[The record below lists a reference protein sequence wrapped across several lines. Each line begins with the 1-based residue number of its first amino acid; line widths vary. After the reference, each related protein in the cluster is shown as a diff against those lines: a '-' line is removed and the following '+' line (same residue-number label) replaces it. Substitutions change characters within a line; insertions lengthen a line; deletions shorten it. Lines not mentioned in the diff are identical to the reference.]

1 MIKMLKVESIDV
13 YYGETKV
20 LWNIS
25 LNLKQGELLA
35 IIGPNG
41 AGKTTIMRTI
51 IGLLA
56 PKKGV
61 IFYEDKKIDHLPSY
75 NIVKKGIALVPEGRR
90 LFPKLTVLENLEIGN
105 YLKNIRTF
113 RQDLLKQTFEFFPIL
128 LERKNQE
135 AQTLSGGESQML
147 AIARALM
154 SKPKLLLLDE
164 PSLGLAPNIVTYL
177 FQTIKKLNEHGL
189 TVIIVEQHVS
199 QVLEIANRAYL
210 LENGSIILED
220 TGSKMLNNEHVKKAY
235 LGL

>member
-1 MIKMLKVESIDV
+1 MLKIESVDV

-51 IGLLA
+51 IGLIA
-56 PKKGV
+56 PKKGA
-61 IFYEDKKIDHLPSY
+61 IFYEDEKIDHLPSY

-105 YLKNIRTF
+105 YLKNIRIF

-128 LERKNQE
+128 FERKNQE

-189 TVIIVEQHVS
+189 TIIIVEQHVS

>member
-1 MIKMLKVESIDV
+1 MLEIKSIDA
-13 YYGETKV
+13 YYVETKI
-20 LWNIS
+20 LRNIS
-25 LNLKQGELLA
+25 LNVRQGELLA

-51 IGLLA
+51 MGLLT
-56 PKKGV
+56 PKKGS
-61 IFYEDKKIDHLPSY
+61 IFYEGKRIDHLPPY
-75 NIVKKGIALVPEGRR
+75 NIVKKGITLVPEGRR

-128 LERKNQE
+128 FERRNQE
-135 AQTLSGGESQML
+135 ARTLSGGESQML

-164 PSLGLAPNIVTYL
+164 PSLGLAPNLVTSL
-177 FQTIKKLNEHGL
+177 FQTIKKLNKHGL
-189 TVIIVEQHVS
+189 TIIIVEQHVS
-199 QVLEIANRAYL
+199 QVLEIADRAYL

-220 TGSKMLNNEHVKKAY
+220 IGSKMLNNSHVKKAY

>member
-1 MIKMLKVESIDV
+1 MLTIESVDV

-25 LNLKQGELLA
+25 LNVKQGELLA

-61 IFYEDKKIDHLPSY
+61 IFYEDEKIDHLPTY

-105 YLKNIRTF
+105 YLKKIRIF

-128 LERKNQE
+128 FERKNLE

-164 PSLGLAPNIVTYL
+164 PSLGLAPNIVTDL